1 MLGATR
7 PPDDG
12 GYDGHITFN
21 VMREKKHESS
31 ETKGNATAAAKET
44 KSDQKTQESQ
54 KALKLERQRE
64 YGTNDKIS

>member
-1 MLGATR
+1 MNHQKQKA
-7 PPDDG
+7 
-12 GYDGHITFN
+12 
-21 VMREKKHESS
+21 
-31 ETKGNATAAAKET
+31 AAAKET